1 MWKSWSNHHK
11 KLFDESVQQY
21 YKPVFAL
28 LCPYFEKFFSKSHA
42 WLPFKDRLV
51 NYFSKLKNIRFFNFW
66 QDQDIEFSDHENHE
80 NRTQCASPIFIWN
93 CKWHVI
99 DVQRFSRSLL
109 SRHCHEMT
117 SNHAMVLFLYSY
129 MVVYSLEETKGCVT
143 IKSSHI
149 LIYDIARAIA
159 IVKHNLD
166 LWV

>member
-1 MWKSWSNHHK
+1 MNQFSSITNLFLPSCVLILKSFFQRVMLDCLSKIDLSTTFQNWKTLDFSI
-11 KLFDESVQQY
+11 FD
-21 YKPVFAL
+21 
-28 LCPYFEKFFSKSHA
+28 
-42 WLPFKDRLV
+42 R
-51 NYFSKLKNIRFFNFW
+51 IRILNFLTMK
-66 QDQDIEFSDHENHE
+66 I
-80 NRTQCASPIFIWN
+80 TKIVQCASPIFIWN